1 MYKRNIEPLI
11 EFMNKNL
18 EAGTWCV
25 NCGYGKL
32 YYYNKDVSCTIFA
45 RVDACGSTVLVEVE
59 DEQESDRRTDNGNE
73 REKPRQPVR

>member
-32 YYYNKDVSCTIFA
+32 YYYNKDVSCTIFE

-59 DEQESDRRTDNGNE
+59 DEQEDIRTVS
-73 REKPRQPVR
+73 QP